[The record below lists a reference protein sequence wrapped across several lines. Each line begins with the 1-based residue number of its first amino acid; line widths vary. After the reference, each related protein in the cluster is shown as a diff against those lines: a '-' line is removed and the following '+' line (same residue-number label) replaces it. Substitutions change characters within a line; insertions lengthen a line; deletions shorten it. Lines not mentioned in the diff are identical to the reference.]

1 MLHAVFSA
9 RLRAALDTRLRWA
22 TILLAPL
29 AIGAS
34 PAPMA
39 APSAVPPPIAPDADP
54 APTGHIGEEIV
65 PIIQPFDLDATRR
78 MAVPVMVEGKG
89 PYSFLVDTGAERTV
103 IAEELANRLGLA
115 KGAKLRLATIGSSAI
130 VPSFQIASL
139 EMTNLRLL
147 PFDAPAFAGR
157 HIGAPGLI
165 GVDMLENRRVL
176 IDFRNETMQILETR
190 YRARPIIHT
199 SDAIV
204 VTARNSAGR
213 LILSDARIGG
223 QRVDVIVDTGAQTSV
238 GNLALQRLVMAR
250 RQNRVPL
257 FPTILNAVSGEEVAA
272 MRTVLKAIQI
282 NGIDVND
289 LRVSFA
295 DSQAFRALGLQ
306 ERPALLLGMDGLAA
320 FDRIEIDFPNRRV
333 VFDLPSS
340 ASQSII
346 RTGTPAGR
354 LATG

>member
-1 MLHAVFSA
+1 MLHAVFPA
-9 RLRAALDTRLRWA
+9 RRWWAA
-22 TILLAPL
+22 ILLAPL

-34 PAPMA
+34 PAPVA
-39 APSAVPPPIAPDADP
+39 APSAVPPPALPDAAI
-54 APTGHIGEEIV
+54 APTGQEII

-89 PYSFLVDTGAERTV
+89 PFSFLVDTGAERTV
-103 IAEELANRLGLA
+103 IAEELARRLGLA
-115 KGAKLRLATIGSSAI
+115 KGARLRLATIGSTAI

-165 GVDMLENRRVL
+165 GVDMLEKRRVL

-190 YRARPIIHT
+190 YRARPIIH
-199 SDAIV
+199 SPDAII

-223 QRVDVIVDTGAQTSV
+223 RRIDVIVDTGAQSSV
-238 GNLALQRLVMAR
+238 GNLALQQLIVKR
-250 RQNRVPL
+250 RQNRLPL
-257 FPTILNAVSGEEVAA
+257 IPTVLNAVSGEEVAA
-272 MRTVLKAIQI
+272 MRTVVKTIEI
-282 NGIDVND
+282 NGLNVND
-289 LRVSFA
+289 LAISFA
-295 DSQAFRALGLQ
+295 DSQAFRALGLND
-306 ERPALLLGMDGLAA
+306 RPALLLGMDGLAV
-320 FDRIEIDFPNRRV
+320 FDRIEIDFPNKRV

-340 ASQSII
+340 AARDTIQYPA
-346 RTGTPAGR
+346 RTGR
-354 LATG
+354 LAAG

>member
-1 MLHAVFSA
+1 MLHAVFQA
-9 RLRAALDTRLRWA
+9 RLRWA
-22 TILLAPL
+22 TYLLAPL

-34 PAPMA
+34 PAPVA
-39 APSAVPPPIAPDADP
+39 TSSAVPAPVAPDVGA
-54 APTGHIGEEIV
+54 GSGEEIV

-89 PYSFLVDTGAERTV
+89 PYSFLVDTGAERTI
-103 IAEELANRLGLA
+103 IAEELAKRLGLA
-115 KGAKLRLATIGSSAI
+115 NGAKLRLATIGSSAV

-165 GVDMLENRRVL
+165 GVDMLEKRRVL

-204 VTARNSAGR
+204 VSARNSAGR

-223 QRVDVIVDTGAQTSV
+223 RRIDVIVDTGAQTSV
-238 GNLALQRLVMAR
+238 GNLALQRLVVAR
-250 RQNRVPL
+250 RQNRLPL
-257 FPTILNAVSGEEVAA
+257 FPTTLNAVSGEEVAA
-272 MRTVLKAIQI
+272 MRTAIKAIEI
-282 NGIDVND
+282 NGLDVND
-289 LRVSFA
+289 LPVSFA
-295 DSQAFRALGLQ
+295 DSQAFRALGLND
-306 ERPALLLGMDGLAA
+306 RPALLLGMDGLAV
-320 FDRIEIDFPNRRV
+320 FDRIEIDFPNKRV

-340 ASQSII
+340 AGMQPIMRPTS
-346 RTGTPAGR
+346 GGR
-354 LATG
+354 LSG